1 VGGHRDVVVALLEAS
16 ASLSGLLLVFLGF
29 VVNTYTSM
37 GSGTAVKVRRSL
49 ERAALGLLAAFVVG
63 LSCVALATIW
73 LTAEEGNA
81 ALYAATGWL
90 FGAQLAG
97 LAVATAWAIKTMLSR
112 HRRTATRAS

>member
-37 GSGTAVKVRRSL
+37 GSGTPVKVRRSL